1 MLNNKNLKLI
11 SIIKKYINNDP
22 KLYVKFNHYNRKY
35 PIDELMPYIIE
46 ILEDGISFRK
56 IKSSISWSTIYK
68 FHQKLVQFKIIENT
82 YDLNV
87 NKYLSNLET
96 LPQNY
101 YTDTT
106 FVCNKLGEESVG
118 YNQQIKKHKTSKISI
133 ITDDF
138 NIPVSV
144 SISSGSPHDS
154 TILYN
159 QLDDLHNKHPLLF
172 NKNKTLIADA
182 AYDSQKLRVKVEE
195 LNLGKLLT
203 HKNRRNTYIYIYTY
217 YCNGKQKEIKDIYK
231 IDEYLLLKQ
240 RINVEHS
247 ICEYK
252 KYKRC
257 QLRYDRQLN
266 TFSSFVY
273 LASLKILI
281 KKVGFYII

>member
-106 FVCNKLGEESVG
+106 FVCNKLGEESVV

-195 LNLGKLLT
+195 LKLGKLLT
-203 HKNRRNTYIYIYTY
+203 HINRRNTYIYIYTY

-281 KKVGFYII
+281 KKVGLYII

>member
-203 HKNRRNTYIYIYTY
+203 HKNRRN
-217 YCNGKQKEIKDIYK
+217 GKQKEIKDIYK

-281 KKVGFYII
+281 KKVGLYII

>member
-35 PIDELMPYIIE
+35 SIDELMPYIIE

-68 FHQKLVQFKIIENT
+68 FHQKLVQFKIIEHT
-82 YDLNV
+82 YDFNV
-87 NKYLSNLET
+87 NKYLSNLEI

-182 AYDSQKLRVKVEE
+182 AYDSQKLRVKVDE

-203 HKNRRNTYIYIYTY
+203 HKNRRN
-217 YCNGKQKEIKDIYK
+217 GKQKEIKDIYK
-231 IDEYLLLKQ
+231 LDEYLLLKQ

-281 KKVGFYII
+281 KKVGLYII

>member
-35 PIDELMPYIIE
+35 SIDELMPYIIE

-82 YDLNV
+82 YDFNV

-159 QLDDLHNKHPLLF
+159 QLDLHNKHPLLF

-182 AYDSQKLRVKVEE
+182 ALSLIFRLAK
-195 LNLGKLLT
+195 
-203 HKNRRNTYIYIYTY
+203 
-217 YCNGKQKEIKDIYK
+217 IK
-231 IDEYLLLKQ
+231 
-240 RINVEHS
+240 S
-247 ICEYK
+247 
-252 KYKRC
+252 
-257 QLRYDRQLN
+257 
-266 TFSSFVY
+266 
-273 LASLKILI
+273 
-281 KKVGFYII
+281 

>member
-1 MLNNKNLKLI
+1 MLLWV
-11 SIIKKYINNDP
+11 II
-22 KLYVKFNHYNRKY
+22 L
-35 PIDELMPYIIE
+35 
-46 ILEDGISFRK
+46 
-56 IKSSISWSTIYK
+56 
-68 FHQKLVQFKIIENT
+68 
-82 YDLNV
+82 
-87 NKYLSNLET
+87 
-96 LPQNY
+96 
-101 YTDTT
+101 
-106 FVCNKLGEESVG
+106 
-118 YNQQIKKHKTSKISI
+118 
-133 ITDDF
+133 
-138 NIPVSV
+138 
-144 SISSGSPHDS
+144 
-154 TILYN
+154 
-159 QLDDLHNKHPLLF
+159 
-172 NKNKTLIADA
+172 
-182 AYDSQKLRVKVEE
+182 DSQKLRVKVEE

-281 KKVGFYII
+281 IGLYII

>member
-35 PIDELMPYIIE
+35 SIDELMPYIIE

-82 YDLNV
+82 YDFNV

-182 AYDSQKLRVKVEE
+182 AYDSQKLRVKVDE

-203 HKNRRNTYIYIYTY
+203 HKNRRN
-217 YCNGKQKEIKDIYK
+217 GKQKEIKDIYK
-231 IDEYLLLKQ
+231 LDEYLLLKQ

-281 KKVGFYII
+281 KKVGLYII

>member
-11 SIIKKYINNDP
+11 SIIKTYINNDP
-22 KLYVKFNHYNRKY
+22 KLHIKFNHYNRKY
-35 PIDELMPYIIE
+35 TIDELLPYIIE

-56 IKSSISWSTIYK
+56 IKSSICWSTIYK
-68 FHQKLVQFKIIENT
+68 FHQKLVQFKIIENS
-82 YDLNV
+82 YELNV
-87 NKYLSNLET
+87 NKYLTNLET

-118 YNQQIKKHKTSKISI
+118 FNQQIKKHKTTKISI

-138 NIPVSV
+138 NIPISV
-144 SISSGSPHDS
+144 NLTSGSPHDS
-154 TILYN
+154 TILYK
-159 QLDDLHNKHPLLF
+159 QLDELHTKHPLLF

-182 AYDSQKLRVKVEE
+182 AYDSKKLRDKVDE
-195 LNLGKLLT
+195 LQLGKLLT
-203 HKNRRNTYIYIYTY
+203 HKNIR
-217 YCNGKQKEIKDIYK
+217 NGKHKEIKDIYTMG
-231 IDEYLLLKQ
+231 EYLLLKQ

-281 KKVGFYII
+281 KKIGAYII

>member
-1 MLNNKNLKLI
+1 M
-11 SIIKKYINNDP
+11 
-22 KLYVKFNHYNRKY
+22 
-35 PIDELMPYIIE
+35 
-46 ILEDGISFRK
+46 
-56 IKSSISWSTIYK
+56 
-68 FHQKLVQFKIIENT
+68 
-82 YDLNV
+82 
-87 NKYLSNLET
+87 SNLEI

-182 AYDSQKLRVKVEE
+182 AYDSQKLRVKVDE

-203 HKNRRNTYIYIYTY
+203 HKNRRN
-217 YCNGKQKEIKDIYK
+217 GKQKEIKDIYK
-231 IDEYLLLKQ
+231 LDEYLLLKQ

-281 KKVGFYII
+281 KKVGLYII